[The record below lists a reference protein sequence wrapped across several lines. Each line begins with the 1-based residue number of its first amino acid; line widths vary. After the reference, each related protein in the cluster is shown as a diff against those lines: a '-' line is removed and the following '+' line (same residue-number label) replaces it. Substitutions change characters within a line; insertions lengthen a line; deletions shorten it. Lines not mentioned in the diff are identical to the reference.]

1 MTKFLVTGSEGFL
14 GTEIVKNLLKKDFD
28 VIGMD
33 IQKSTLEDPRYT
45 FVNSG
50 ISEDCLLNLP
60 YEPKVIIHT
69 ASSLPYGGTSNTFKL
84 NNIETARIISEY
96 AADKSIFVVEVSS
109 SSVYGKPSIV
119 PISKNS
125 RLNPLDEYAKSKIES
140 EKIFIRNLKYENLA
154 IIRPRTILG
163 AQRAGIFD
171 IFFKMINL
179 NVPIPLPNAGNQI
192 IQFVHV
198 KDLSR
203 FCIFLAL
210 NKTYGIWPAGSNN
223 PLSLREYL
231 EKSKARSG
239 KTIRYIPVNEK
250 LFYAIGAFLYHMKLT
265 KFTPWHFGAFP
276 SDNYFSEEWRPDNFE
291 FEYSCLDAFDDTW
304 QDFNARQR
312 RLFTNPIRIGKKI
325 V

>member
-14 GTEIVKNLLKKDFD
+14 GREIINNLLKNDFE
-28 VIGMD
+28 VIGLD
-33 IQKSTLEDPRYT
+33 IKTTTIEDSRYT

-50 ISEDCLLNLP
+50 ISKDCLINLP
-60 YEPKVIIHT
+60 YEPNVIIHT

-96 AADKSIFVVEVSS
+96 AAEKAIFVVEVSS
-109 SSVYGKPSIV
+109 SSVYGKPTHV
-119 PISKNS
+119 PVTKDS
-125 RLNPLDEYAKSKIES
+125 RLNPLDEYAKSKIEC
-140 EKIFIRNLKYENLA
+140 ERILINNLKSENLA

-203 FCIFLAL
+203 LCIFIAL
-210 NKTYGIWPAGSNN
+210 NKAYGIWPAGSNN

-231 EKSKARSG
+231 GASKARSG
-239 KTIRYIPVNEK
+239 RTIRYIPVNKK
-250 LFYAIGAFLYHMKLT
+250 LFYTIGASLYRMKLT

-291 FEYSCLDAFDDTW
+291 FKYTCLDAFEETW
-304 QDFNARQR
+304 QNFNIRQTGLIR
-312 RLFTNPIRIGKKI
+312 NPINIGKKI
-325 V
+325 A